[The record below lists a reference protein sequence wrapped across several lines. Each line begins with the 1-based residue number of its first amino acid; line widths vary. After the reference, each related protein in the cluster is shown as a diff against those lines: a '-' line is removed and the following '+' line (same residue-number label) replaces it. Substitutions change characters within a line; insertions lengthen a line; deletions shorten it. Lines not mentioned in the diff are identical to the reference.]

1 MNAASRKGLRRL
13 VALIAALAMLVLSV
27 STFVMRGR
35 ALAAKVVTL
44 DLQAGETYIIHDVDP
59 DTPAVVSYAYNSNSF
74 TVKRGGLRALTL
86 FTFQPGRGTIQVT
99 AGGEDV
105 TYRVVVSGLINGV
118 HPLWPGTAPPALSD
132 KNASTLYASAAVA
145 KDSGAAGHP
154 GNPERGAVAATAASP
169 GIGPS
174 NEARTTKTETVGP
187 AFPGGAEA
195 SSQYLGGDRHNAD
208 PASANPPATASQLSP
223 NVAGSTASQWHE
235 QPFSVISR
243 QYSTNPRAVRPEG
256 YVTNRAFGGR
266 HNLPPDTISIT
277 AGTSQVYDFGGP
289 ISRVSMANT
298 RVADVQVLGTHQL
311 MIVGH
316 QPGFSSL
323 VVWDS
328 QGNYVERQIWTEI
341 AGHQQVMLNAIVAE
355 VDLNRLE
362 QMGANVSVA
371 LTQLGLTFV
380 SLPGLV
386 GTPFTAANTSIGPT
400 SMVPGGSA
408 LPLLFS
414 QNLTYAIAG
423 QNSNVSTFA
432 FFQFLEEHD
441 LGRILARPQLLAN
454 SGEKARFLSGG
465 EIPIVITQ
473 ALTTTIVFKQ
483 YGTSVIFV
491 PTVIGGRDIEL
502 LVRPEVSKPD
512 YTQGV
517 QLFGFTVPAFVT
529 RRAETRV
536 RLKDNQT
543 LIIAG
548 LILDDS
554 RATVQKVPYLGDLP
568 FLGALFRQ
576 TYWNHEKTELVM
588 AVTPEIVHPLPPGGE
603 VALPTQR
610 QGPLTPAEVQTRPL
624 VSPDAARPRF

>member
-1 MNAASRKGLRRL
+1 MNAACGKGIRQVIGLMAVL
-13 VALIAALAMLVLSV
+13 AALTPGVSMVLRPS
-27 STFVMRGR
+27 R
-35 ALAAKVVTL
+35 ALAAKVITL
-44 DLQAGETYIIHDVDP
+44 DLQVGETYIIHNVDA
-59 DTPAVVSYAYNSNSF
+59 DTTAVVSYGYNSNSF
-74 TVKRGGLRALTL
+74 TVKRGGLSALTV
-86 FTFQPGRGTIQVT
+86 FTFQPGRGTVQATV
-99 AGGEDV
+99 GGEDV
-105 TYRVVVSGLINGV
+105 LYRVTVHGLIDAA
-118 HPLWPGTAPPALSD
+118 HPLLPGTAPPALNDEIAATLYGEASGV
-132 KNASTLYASAAVA
+132 KAPGAVSYPGSPGSGPVAANAS
-145 KDSGAAGHP
+145 
-154 GNPERGAVAATAASP
+154 NP
-169 GIGPS
+169 GIGYS
-174 NEARTTKTETVGP
+174 NAGTTTRTETVGQAFSAGPQAP
-187 AFPGGAEA
+187 AQSGGGQRLNSSPG
-195 SSQYLGGDRHNAD
+195 L
-208 PASANPPATASQLSP
+208 NPPTIASQLSP
-223 NVAGSTASQWHE
+223 NITSSIASQWHQ
-235 QPFSVISR
+235 QPYSVTSR
-243 QYSTNPRAVRPEG
+243 QYSTNPRVAGPDG
-256 YVTNRAFGGR
+256 YVTNLAFGGR

-289 ISRVSMANT
+289 ISRVSVSNT
-298 RVADVQVLGTHQL
+298 TVADVQVMGDHQL

-355 VDLNRLE
+355 VDLTRME
-362 QMGANVSVA
+362 AMGANVSVA
-371 LTQLGLTFV
+371 LTKLGLTFA

-386 GTPFTAANTSIGPT
+386 GTPFTASSTGIGPT
-400 SMVPGGSA
+400 SMVPGGSN

-414 QNLTYAIAG
+414 QNLTYAVAG
-423 QNSNVSTFA
+423 QNSNVSTFT
-432 FFQFLEEHD
+432 FFQFLEEHE

-473 ALTTTIVFKQ
+473 ALTSTIVFKQ

-491 PTVIGGRDIEL
+491 PTVIGRRDIDL

-554 RATVQKVPYLGDLP
+554 TATVQKVPYLGDIP
-568 FLGALFRQ
+568 FVGSLFRQ
-576 TYWNHEKTELVM
+576 TSWNHDKTELVM
-588 AVTPEIVHPLPPGGE
+588 AVTPEIVRPLPPGGE

-610 QGPLTPAEVQTRPL
+610 QGPLTPEEVQTRPL
-624 VSPDAARPRF
+624 ASPDAARPRF